1 MAVALTILT
10 RRIPDPQES
19 LGFSAQMRVAGG
31 IAPYSWQVVAG
42 FGSLPLGMSL
52 SAAGVL
58 SAPPLAIPPT
68 AVGTYSFRIEVTD
81 ALPTTV
87 FLDYTIKV
95 LPSGYDTVPD
105 WLVDPALRSLA
116 GRLADDPVDR
126 EKAEIHFFRGIIGVM
141 GEYYAHYDE
150 DIYCPDWR
158 VPGNNV
164 NLRDALEAVYL
175 VAFGSIRTINTI
187 PPDGTSDFKIQ
198 AGTGITLTP
207 LVNGFEIASAAA
219 MSQVKHYSAA
229 GIVNSMMELS
239 LLLTSAPHLVQG
251 WYHEP
256 VEDRW
261 YDIGN
266 VPDSGSKK
274 LPSPVDAADWYS
286 IAMAPGWDNVYL
298 GGTGVLHVLCCTL
311 GQWSISRFQ
320 ANSMD
325 LIQTFVLDDGF
336 GSPSGNQAS
345 PILMTGPNNEVFVA
359 LIDSSNQLWYAV
371 LDSSDYTNAAAPYVP
386 VPAPYLAIPATVW
399 FKACVNGPR
408 LIGCVD
414 PTALGGTTYA
424 YIGCVARIGGGPVA
438 NDRTVIIELV
448 SLGGLTWAP
457 TGTYYE
463 SPFGGATATSLLDMI
478 VDDYLIPQ
486 HHIVTFGLEQVQGA
500 GFMDN
505 FDAWYLPCSP
515 IVGVGSVPLPIP
527 PMPNQ
532 AWNIEAA
539 YPGDT
544 YRHGCVGLHIKT
556 GVAPAFCRGA
566 VFGYT
571 RVYNSNPDSAG
582 PRAVI
587 IDQIQQAFPAF
598 TIGISP
604 SNATSSIWPVNLVDW
619 GLSIFERQ
627 ILTPGFNSNDIFF
640 FEADPGV
647 NSTSYKRWRLSGE
660 YGWID
665 SPVEFCFRAG
675 SSSKQMRPSSTFHTT
690 FEDMR
695 PFIYFS
701 DNTLFYGDPL
711 FQPEDLRMEYRP
723 ATSEAVIVNNSLF
736 SWDVR
741 IDSIEVPP
749 SYSVPENLIIAC
761 YQFSEAMKRYHDAA
775 TWFPSPSTIPGVQ
788 VNWTEA
794 QVATTNV
801 GGFQFDSY
809 YSVTPGAY
817 DLYAGSVAQGRYFAD
832 EAAGLAQDYTFVFR
846 YNVYPP
852 LITAAEAAI
861 KAALDNYLVL
871 TPPLPHGT
879 GVNPNYYTLPEVDA
893 LLLTSFA
900 TTYAGPPYD
909 YYRYFLFTNTD
920 GLSYEHGYFSQNY
933 VDTGVAY
940 GPHPASGLSIP
951 VAENFTVTVPGAG
964 NTSDFFTLSTSV
976 SAAMV
981 YVNGIMY
988 LEGIEWRFS
997 GMNVIEYFNR
1007 QPFGFVLTVG
1017 SVVTVMKWNL

>member
-1 MAVALTILT
+1 
-10 RRIPDPQES
+10 
-19 LGFSAQMRVAGG
+19 
-31 IAPYSWQVVAG
+31 
-42 FGSLPLGMSL
+42 
-52 SAAGVL
+52 
-58 SAPPLAIPPT
+58 
-68 AVGTYSFRIEVTD
+68 
-81 ALPTTV
+81 
-87 FLDYTIKV
+87 
-95 LPSGYDTVPD
+95 
-105 WLVDPALRSLA
+105 
-116 GRLADDPVDR
+116 
-126 EKAEIHFFRGIIGVM
+126 
-141 GEYYAHYDE
+141 
-150 DIYCPDWR
+150 
-158 VPGNNV
+158 
-164 NLRDALEAVYL
+164 
-175 VAFGSIRTINTI
+175 
-187 PPDGTSDFKIQ
+187 
-198 AGTGITLTP
+198 
-207 LVNGFEIASAAA
+207 
-219 MSQVKHYSAA
+219 
-229 GIVNSMMELS
+229 
-239 LLLTSAPHLVQG
+239 
-251 WYHEP
+251 
-256 VEDRW
+256 
-261 YDIGN
+261 
-266 VPDSGSKK
+266 
-274 LPSPVDAADWYS
+274 
-286 IAMAPGWDNVYL
+286 MAPGWDNVYL

-345 PILMTGPNNEVFVA
+345 PILMTGPSNEVFVA

-386 VPAPYLAIPATVW
+386 VPAPYLAIPATVR
-399 FKACVNGPR
+399 FKACVNGPK

-414 PTALGGTTYA
+414 PTVLGGTTYA
-424 YIGCVARIGGGPVA
+424 YIGCVARVGGGGIA
-438 NDRTVIIELV
+438 NDRTVIVEFG
-448 SLGGLTWAP
+448 SLGGLAWAA
-457 TGTYYE
+457 TGQYYE
-463 SPFGGATATSLLDMI
+463 SPLGGATATSFLDMI

-486 HHIVTFGLEQVQGA
+486 HHIVTFGPDQVRA
-500 GFMDN
+500 APAMDN
-505 FDAWYLPCSP
+505 FNLWFLPCSP
-515 IVGVGSVPLPIP
+515 IPAPGMNPISMVPPVPSLV
-527 PMPNQ
+527 
-532 AWNIEAA
+532 WNIEAA
-539 YPGDT
+539 NPGT
-544 YRHGCVGLHIKT
+544 AYTHGCVGLHGKT
-556 GVAPAFCRGA
+556 GVLPASWRGA
-566 VFGYT
+566 VCAYYLSIRNNT
-571 RVYNSNPDSAG
+571 SPSVAG
-582 PRAVI
+582 PRAFVA
-587 IDQIQQAFPAF
+587 DRLQQPMPAF
-598 TIGISP
+598 TMSVQPADAYTG
-604 SNATSSIWPVNLVDW
+604 PVTKVDW
-619 GLSIFERQ
+619 GVSIFERLP
-627 ILTPGFNSNDIFF
+627 LTAGFNSNDILC
-640 FEADPGV
+640 FEPIVGA
-647 NSTSYKRWRLSGE
+647 NSITYKRWHLSGE
-660 YGWID
+660 YGWGA
-665 SPVEFCFRAG
+665 PVEFRKTKSA
-675 SSSKQMRPSSTFHTT
+675 SLKQMRPSQTYHTT

-711 FQPEDLRMEYRP
+711 FKPEDFRVEYRP
-723 ATSEAVIVNNSLF
+723 GTSSAVIVNNSLF
-736 SWDVR
+736 AWDVR

-749 SYSVPENLIIAC
+749 SYSVPDNLIIAC

-846 YNVYPP
+846 YNAYPSQ
-852 LITAAEAAI
+852 ITAAEAAI
-861 KAALDNYLVL
+861 KAALDNFLAL

-988 LEGIEWRFS
+988 LEGIDWRFS